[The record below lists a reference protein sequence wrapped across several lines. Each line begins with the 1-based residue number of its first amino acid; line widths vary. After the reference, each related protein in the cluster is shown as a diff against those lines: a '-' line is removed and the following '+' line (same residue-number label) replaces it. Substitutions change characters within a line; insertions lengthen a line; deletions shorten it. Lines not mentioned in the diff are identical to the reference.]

1 MGSLLAKLYRTGRES
16 RYWKGAVK
24 LVQQLFV
31 TLLVTYLLLLLV
43 ETIWERSVSPYLN
56 LNYLLIVLIV
66 VGVVAVLTGPERGE
80 EEWRRL
86 GRRDIV
92 IVICAGLTGA
102 AIVWYK
108 TKEIGWLSYVISVIS
123 GGLIVL
129 LFMLVWREPDEE
141 VEGS

>member
-43 ETIWERSVSPYLN
+43 ETIWEKSVSAYLN
-56 LNYLLIVLIV
+56 LNYWLIVLIV
-66 VGVVAVLTGPERGE
+66 VGVVAVLTGPERRE
-80 EEWRRL
+80 EEGRRL
-86 GRRDIV
+86 GRRDIA

-102 AIVWYK
+102 AIVWDK

-141 VEGS
+141 VEDI